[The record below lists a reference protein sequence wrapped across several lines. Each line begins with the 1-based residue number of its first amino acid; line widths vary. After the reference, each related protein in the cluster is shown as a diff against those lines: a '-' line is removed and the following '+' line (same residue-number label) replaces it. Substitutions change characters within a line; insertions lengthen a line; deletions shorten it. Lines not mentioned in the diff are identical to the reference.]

1 MFYSRTAIERRGDR
15 ANSLLPSI
23 AESDL
28 RRASSSGQRVGYAAE
43 PALDQVLADS
53 FPASDPPSWTPG
65 VARPGSPG
73 HDRSAE
79 SRDGSAVESGDR
91 ALVELDVADRSL
103 PRNTART
110 FIQGLTS
117 LTGAAGIALLVPF
130 VILLI
135 GLPVALVVGAVAE
148 AVGWLLAQM
157 AG

>member
-1 MFYSRTAIERRGDR
+1 MYYSRTAIDRRGDR
-15 ANSLLPSI
+15 ANSRLPSS
-23 AESDL
+23 AERDR
-28 RRASSSGQRVGYAAE
+28 RRASSTGPRAQYAAE

-73 HDRSAE
+73 QNLSAE

-91 ALVELDVADRSL
+91 ALAEIDVADRSL
-103 PRNTART
+103 LRRTGRT
-110 FIQGLTS
+110 FLQGLAS
-117 LTGAAGIALLVPF
+117 LAGAAGIALLVPF

-135 GLPVALVVGAVAE
+135 GLPVALAVGAVAE
-148 AVGWLLAQM
+148 AIGWLLAQM